1 MTLQSWTSRWW
12 EAAVV
17 VLAANSVLVGVLFSA
32 SDHVVEATTF
42 GFVPAVLLVAGLA
55 LRNTWGDTAGWM
67 LFLGSVLAGATV
79 WIIYNVVLALVVIF
93 GGVGSGK
100 IGAEPAKAS
109 AATG

>member
-1 MTLQSWTSRWW
+1 MTMETWTSRWW

-17 VLAANSVLVGVLFSA
+17 VLAAYSVLVGVLVFG
-32 SDHVVEATTF
+32 SDHVVEAITF

-55 LRNTWGDTAGWM
+55 LRKMWDNTAVWM
-67 LFLGSVLAGATV
+67 LLVGSVLAGATV
-79 WIIYNVVLALVVIF
+79 WHIYNVVLALVVIF